1 MQGPVTEAIRQ
12 KARADTNE
20 EARNRL
26 EKVILDAQNHLKA
39 NNVSAASQRLNEGVK
54 L

>member
-1 MQGPVTEAIRQ
+1 MNGPVTEAIRQ
-12 KARADTNE
+12 KARADNNE
-20 EARNRL
+20 ELRNRL

-39 NNVSAASQRLNEGVK
+39 NNINAATQRLSEGVK